1 MDSLHQ
7 HPRRL
12 KIKELW
18 DQMKIL
24 DEQKKTL
31 LKSIGEA
38 EKDARIACATDCPEE
53 SKWIRDSYPYAELY
67 CRHCGTFKR

>member
-1 MDSLHQ
+1 
-7 HPRRL
+7 
-12 KIKELW
+12 
-18 DQMKIL
+18 MKIL

-53 SKWIRDSYPYAELY
+53 GKWIRDSYPYAELY
-67 CRHCGTFKR
+67 CRHCGASKR

>member
-18 DQMKIL
+18 DQMKEL
-24 DEQKKTL
+24 DEQKKIL

-38 EKDARIACATDCPEE
+38 EKEARIACANDCPEE
-53 SKWIRDSYPYAELY
+53 EKWIRDPYPYSELY